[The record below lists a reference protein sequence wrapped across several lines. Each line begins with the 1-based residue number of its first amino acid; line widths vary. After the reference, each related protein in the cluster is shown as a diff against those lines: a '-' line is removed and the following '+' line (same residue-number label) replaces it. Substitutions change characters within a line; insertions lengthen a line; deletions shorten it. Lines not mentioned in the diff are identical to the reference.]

1 MQVGCSWVE
10 LAGMFDVRAIRWSLL
25 QPAPGSLDPSVPA
38 LWQAGHRSSYRL
50 HPGLCDRKRNKEG
63 KVYPQV
69 AWQTTLAR
77 ASPTTHAQLPPPP
90 SLDQHL
96 QLSTEVWPPSSSSK
110 RTSPAKQRPPRPTSC
125 ARTSS
130 SKQPSRTRQRALR
143 SVTIPSLLSLASLAP
158 CDPVL
163 ADPILVSLG
172 MTFAGLE
179 RPGVRLRRR
188 LEHRSKRPLRRS
200 PRRLTKSVPFL
211 PHFLLS
217 SPQSKRRMLTLHI

>member
-1 MQVGCSWVE
+1 MSWLGCSASGSFVG
-10 LAGMFDVRAIRWSLL
+10 ACCSQRQVRPTHPSQHSGKRVIALPTVFTLSLR
-25 QPAPGSLDPSVPA
+25 QET
-38 LWQAGHRSSYRL
+38 
-50 HPGLCDRKRNKEG
+50 KKEG

-69 AWQTTLAR
+69 ALAWQTTLAR
-77 ASPTTHAQLPPPP
+77 ASPTTHAQLPPPF

-96 QLSTEVWPPSSSSK
+96 PLSTKVWPPSSSSK

-130 SKQPSRTRQRALR
+130 SKQPSRTRLRASR
-143 SVTIPSLLSLASLAP
+143 SVTIPSLLSLVSLAP
-158 CDPVL
+158 CEPVL
-163 ADPILVSLG
+163 ADPILDSLG
-172 MTFAGLE
+172 MMFAGLE

-211 PHFLLS
+211 LLFLLS
-217 SPQSKRRMLTLHI
+217 SPQLDRRMLTFHI